1 MAQGD
6 TAQRDE
12 LRSPTGRLLTVVSAA
27 VALGVL
33 ALLVSAGS
41 WQQLLGF
48 GTVPLLFTAII
59 WATFDRPCVRVSDS
73 YIEVRNVF
81 RTVVVPWPAV
91 IDVDLRWGLRLITR
105 LGTCSA
111 WSVPAPARP
120 GYFALRRGQASAP
133 PGSVDTSARRPA
145 EAAQAVVD
153 RWAALRQ
160 AGYLDDPRLE
170 SDRLA
175 VTWNRQEVVVL
186 SVLALLSIVGIVG
199 YQLG

>member
-1 MAQGD
+1 MAQP
-6 TAQRDE
+6 DE
-12 LRSPTGRLLTVVSAA
+12 FRSPSGRLLTVAGAA

-33 ALLVSAGS
+33 ALLAATGS

-48 GTVPLLFTAII
+48 GALPLFFAALI

-73 YIEVRNVF
+73 GIEVRNVF
-81 RTVVVPWPAV
+81 RTVEVPWPAV
-91 IDVDLRWGLRLITR
+91 IDIDLRWGLRLITR

-120 GYFALRRGQASAP
+120 GYFALRRGQAPAR

-145 EAAQAVVD
+145 AAAQAVVE
-153 RWAALRQ
+153 RWTALRQ

-175 VTWNRQEVVVL
+175 VRWNRQELVVL
-186 SVLALLSIVGIVG
+186 AVLGFLSVVGIVG
-199 YQLG
+199 YQLS